1 MRKLSTVFV
10 LSVITLGACA
20 KGQISEAGGASS
32 SPAATGGGMSP
43 QGPSTVDRSVPMTG
57 TGGSGATSSSSPL
70 TGGTTGS
77 LTGGTTGA
85 INASPSPTG
94 GSTAPSTTVVTPPP
108 AVGTSTF
115 PPGGVTFPWP
125 VFDGSIPDVATA
137 VAPAKTWYA
146 DAVHGDD
153 NNDGTTFAKAK
164 KTLSAAFLKTAVQAG
179 DTILLGGGI
188 YREYVSWS
196 NGPSGKAGAPIT
208 IGSYG
213 RGTGAPILDGGIKPN
228 TWTRYTAQG
237 QTTVWQTPT
246 AGLTQ
251 ITPNVPVL
259 GIYVNGPKGESALK
273 EVFHTINVND
283 STKRGQLAEAY
294 APLPPVETQAN
305 IADGSNKWYY
315 DDAAGVVYADFGGS
329 LGGADPNAADVSLLF
344 DSLNSGAGHRIMI
357 YLGQGHDYFKF
368 VGLTI
373 RAASWSG
380 VYTESNGQT
389 FDHCDFKFNGGAAIL
404 FSNSPTA
411 PGNGNV
417 VTNSR
422 VWMNILQ
429 NWPRFNN
436 ANTTGGWPAA
446 IAWSTQSNAL
456 AEGNVVYLNGGE
468 GLTVGNSDVAG
479 VPSVNNEVR
488 HNVVFDNFSVNM
500 YVNNV
505 QNVRLEQNFV
515 FQHPRDESQ
524 TFDGL
529 FETSKGYAEDWG
541 KRITP
546 NNLNMGDE
554 PGSSYDHQAH
564 LGNITVVNNIFVG
577 GKFGF
582 VDYDD
587 GTAAPNRHGL
597 KNCTIANNTW
607 VLGSETIPGQHSF
620 VWLHSIDPTEGGDPS
635 TNSIIQNNIFAT
647 ATPADWFTR
656 SADADGRGIDADYNV
671 YSGPAT
677 WVNSPDG
684 LMSFAVWKTAHP
696 NWDAHSVQGNALLQD
711 TGEFNQT
718 IAQKL
723 VYDWSK
729 VMPMAGSPARGGGN
743 VGIAAVT
750 TDFTGATRAA
760 GSHDVGAIAP
770 H

>member
-1 MRKLSTVFV
+1 MRNLSTVLLV
-10 LSVITLGACA
+10 CVITHGACA
-20 KGQISEAGGASS
+20 KGQISEPGVVGSS
-32 SPAATGGGMSP
+32 APTRSGGMSP
-43 QGPSTVDRSVPMTG
+43 QVPSAVDGSVPMTG
-57 TGGSGATSSSSPL
+57 TGGAGATSSSAPP
-70 TGGTTGS
+70 
-77 LTGGTTGA
+77 TGGTTGA
-85 INASPSPTG
+85 ITAGTTGSTGTSSSAMG
-94 GSTAPSTTVVTPPP
+94 GSTVPGTTVVAPPP

-125 VFDGSIPDVATA
+125 VFDGTIPDVAEA
-137 VAPAKTWYA
+137 AAPAKTWYA

-153 NNDGTTFAKAK
+153 NNDGTTFARAK

-188 YREYVSWS
+188 YREYVPWA

-228 TWTRYTAQG
+228 AWTPYTAQG

-273 EVFHTINVND
+273 EVFHTANQGN
-283 STKRGQLAEAY
+283 TAGGQLY
-294 APLPPVETQAN
+294 TSYGPLPPVETQAN
-305 IADGSNKWYY
+305 IKDGSNKWFY
-315 DDAAGVVYADFGGS
+315 DDAAGMVYADFGGT
-329 LGGADPNAADVSLLF
+329 LGAGDPNNVDISMLF
-344 DSLNSGAGHRIMI
+344 NSANGPAGHRLLI
-357 YLGQGHDYFKF
+357 YLAQGHDHFKF

-373 RAASWSG
+373 RASSWSG
-380 VYTESNGQT
+380 VYSESNGQT
-389 FDHCDFKFNGGAAIL
+389 FDHCDFKFNGGTAIL
-404 FSNSPTA
+404 FSQSGNA
-411 PGNGNV
+411 PGDGNV

-422 VWMNILQ
+422 VWMNVLQ

-436 ANTTGGWPAA
+436 SNTTGGWPAA
-446 IAWSTQSNAL
+446 IQWSTQSNAL
-456 AEGNVVYLNGGE
+456 AEGNVIYMNGGE
-468 GLTVGNSDVAG
+468 GLIVGDSYVQGA
-479 VPSVNNEVR
+479 PSMNDEVR
-488 HNVVFDNFSVNM
+488 HNVIFDNFSVNL
-500 YVNNV
+500 YLNNV

-529 FETSKGYAEDWG
+529 FEASQGYSDDWG

-546 NNLNMGDE
+546 NNLNLGDE

-564 LGNITVVNNIFVG
+564 LGNITVVNNIFMG

-587 GTAAPNRHGL
+587 GTTGPSRHGL
-597 KNCTIANNTW
+597 KSCTIANNTW
-607 VLGSETIPGQHSF
+607 VLGAEAVPGQHSF
-620 VWLHSIDPTEGGDPS
+620 IWQHEIDPTEGGDPS
-635 TNSIIQNNIFAT
+635 TNSILQNNIFAT
-647 ATPADWFTR
+647 ATQVDWFVR
-656 SADADGRGIDADYNV
+656 AADADGRGIDNDYNI

-677 WVNSPDG
+677 WVNSAVT
-684 LMSFAVWKTAHP
+684 LMSFAVWKTVHP

-711 TGEFNQT
+711 TSDLAQT

-729 VMPMAGSPARGGGN
+729 AMPMAGSPARGGGKA
-743 VGIAAVT
+743 GIAAVT
-750 TDFTGATRAA
+750 TDFTGAARAA
-760 GSHDVGAIAP
+760 GAHDVGAIAP